1 MTDDRIDEVVG
12 RLRPQVEA
20 SSRLDPAAPAARE
33 LRSMITTQSQ
43 ERIPMPLEP
52 RTRRLLIAA
61 PVTAAV
67 AVGAVAATVLFTP
80 SGPDGDGSPLAPAPA
95 QAAVLDMSVADG
107 VVVAEVVDPTAE
119 AERYAAE
126 FAEHGLDV
134 DLRFVPA
141 SPTLVGNLVY
151 LDSHASGG
159 EEDVPADSSQ
169 AAGEPQVEIVES
181 PRQCAPGGG
190 CPVGVRIPE
199 GYSAP
204 VEIVF
209 GREAQPGEQY
219 DASNTATA
227 EGEALE
233 GLEADG
239 MTMGELR
246 AALAERGQ
254 EVAEYRQNVP
264 VEGTGEESAPVAEPT
279 SPDAPPEQDTGSGA
293 GETLEPAEDEVDD
306 DWLVEDVA
314 LWAPGEVLVFVA
326 EPV

>member
-33 LRSMITTQSQ
+33 LRSMITAQTQ
-43 ERIPMPLEP
+43 EKMTMPLKP

-80 SGPDGDGSPLAPAPA
+80 AGPDGDGSPLAPAPA
-95 QAAVLDMSVADG
+95 QAAVLDMSVSDG
-107 VVVAEVVDPTAE
+107 VVVAEVLDPTAD

-141 SPTLVGNLVY
+141 SPTLVGTLVY
-151 LDSHASGG
+151 LDSDASGEAA
-159 EEDVPADSSQ
+159 EER
-169 AAGEPQVEIVES
+169 EVEIVEA
-181 PRQCAPGGG
+181 PEQCAPGGG
-190 CPVGVRIPE
+190 CPVGVSIPE
-199 GYSAP
+199 GYAAP

-209 GREAQPGEQY
+209 GREAEPGEQY
-219 DASNTATA
+219 ESSNSATA

-233 GLEADG
+233 GLEPVG

-254 EVAEYRQNVP
+254 EITEYRQDVP
-264 VEGTGEESAPVAEPT
+264 VADTGDGAAPAAEPSAPG
-279 SPDAPPEQDTGSGA
+279 APPEQDPGSGA
-293 GETLEPAEDEVDD
+293 GETLQPAEDEVGD

-314 LWAPGEVLVFVA
+314 LWAAGEVLVFVT